1 VAHYLFNF
9 SKRDAAEGQSPGEH
23 VAELLR
29 VQLWGVDAEEPH
41 RNALA
46 PDDLTLIYLGPP
58 EREFI
63 GRAELA
69 SAVRDWT
76 PSESQVYPGAS
87 PSGVLLVQ
95 IEEWDPPVQMSAV
108 LPRIDP
114 TESNPYIQANA
125 RHGFQTGV
133 VRITAPEYETVLAV
147 RAEGLP

>member
-41 RNALA
+41 TATLLLPATTPSVA
-46 PDDLTLIYLGPP
+46 PSLPQPSVI
-58 EREFI
+58 
-63 GRAELA
+63 
-69 SAVRDWT
+69 WT
-76 PSESQVYPGAS
+76 PYESQVYPGGS